1 MDLNLIYFLFLLP
14 LAIVGISCSYTDIK
28 YGKIF
33 NKWIILGFIYIFCL
47 YIFIFFF
54 LEGRVYIFKLILN
67 GTIAFSTGYLL
78 WYFKLWSAGDAK
90 LFSVYAFLVPLD
102 FYSKSYVL
110 HFPSFNL
117 LMNLFVP
124 LLLVLIISALIVTLK
139 ELYKAKD
146 RIKKLKLPET
156 KRVFQ
161 LLSYLFQLFLNY
173 VFVFII
179 LQSIILP
186 LTKHFPISEVFNN
199 PFFIF
204 ALLLLTIV
212 SFNKKRR
219 EKKWLNWVLYGV
231 ILAYICSIIFSGEF
245 FDRLINLLRVSL
257 VFMVFV
263 GLTRNILNLY
273 VQKREIEKVK
283 IKNIKE
289 GMILTKDESSM
300 FLNKIKE
307 DFGALDAGGLSKNQ
321 VKLIKEFFKNSEEL
335 EIKIYKTL
343 PFAPFLF
350 LSAIISVFTQSSFL
364 VLIDKA
370 FRYFL

>member
-14 LAIVGISCSYTDIK
+14 LAIIGISCSYTDIK

-67 GTIAFSTGYLL
+67 GTIAFSAGYLL

-173 VFVFII
+173 VFAFII
-179 LQSIILP
+179 LNLII
-186 LTKHFPISEVFNN
+186 FP
-199 PFFIF
+199 
-204 ALLLLTIV
+204 LLLLTIG

-231 ILAYICSIIFSGEF
+231 ILGYASLLIFSG
-245 FDRLINLLRVSL
+245 DLQRLIFTLKTAL

-263 GLTRNILNLY
+263 GLTRNILDLY

-289 GMILTKDESSM
+289 GMILAKDESSM

-321 VKLIKEFFKNSEEL
+321 VKLIKEFFKNNEEL

>member
-14 LAIVGISCSYTDIK
+14 LAIIGISCSYTDIK

-54 LEGRVYIFKLILN
+54 LEGKVYIFKLILN
-67 GTIAFSTGYLL
+67 GTIAFSAGYLL

-90 LFSVYAFLVPLD
+90 LFSVYAFLVPLN

-161 LLSYLFQLFLNY
+161 LLSYLFQLFLSY
-173 VFVFII
+173 VFAFII
-179 LQSIILP
+179 LNLIIFP
-186 LTKHFPISEVFNN
+186 LIRNFPISEVFNN

-204 ALLLLTIV
+204 ALLLLTIG

-231 ILAYICSIIFSGEF
+231 ILGYASLLIFSG
-245 FDRLINLLRVSL
+245 DLQRLISALKVAL
-257 VFMVFV
+257 VFMVLV
-263 GLTRNILNLY
+263 GLTRNILDLY

-283 IKNIKE
+283 IKNIKD
-289 GMILTKDESSM
+289 GMILVKDKSSI
-300 FLNKIKE
+300 FLSKLKE

-321 VKLIKEFFKNSEEL
+321 VKLIKEFFKNNEEL